1 MIKNFEAITRHIEY
15 CAETLNAVE
24 SYGGSLQS
32 SGNTVQMQFVF
43 PASLYLADLGFVNYK
58 ISFRIRKSFFEKY
71 FSDKGDYEEEKNIM
85 DFFFTDKKIPL
96 CFALHTNLMCLI
108 SSKSQNY
115 QKKLFVESYLMF
127 MLYQVTVVQECS
139 ADMNQ
144 CENCAVKA
152 GKQHM
157 KSLQE
162 WIDKNFSQNINL
174 HDLSYQFGI
183 PSDVLNLLFE
193 RYIGCNIYD
202 YVLKKKMQHANFLLH
217 NTMYGFEEIAQQS
230 GYCNRTTLTKTY
242 ENYFLHRA
250 VLVMR
255 N

>member
-1 MIKNFEAITRHIEY
+1 MKNFEAITRHIEY

-32 SGNTVQMQFVF
+32 RGNTVQMQFVF

-71 FSDKGDYEEEKNIM
+71 FSGKGDYEDEKTIM
-85 DFFFTDKKIPL
+85 DFFFTDKKLPL

-108 SSKSQNY
+108 SSRSQNF

-127 MLYQVTVVQECS
+127 MLYQVTVVQDCR

-144 CENCAVKA
+144 CENCPIKI
-152 GKQHM
+152 GRQRI
-157 KSLQE
+157 KSVQD
-162 WIDKNFSQNINL
+162 WIDNNFAQNINL
-174 HDLSYQFGI
+174 HDLSYQFSI
-183 PSDVLNLLFE
+183 PSDGLNLLFE
-193 RYIGCNIYD
+193 RYTGCNIYD
-202 YVLKKKMQHANFLLH
+202 YILRKRMLHANFLMQ
-217 NTMYGFEEIAQQS
+217 NSMYSFEQIAQQS
-230 GYCNRTTLTKTY
+230 GYSGRTTLLKAY
-242 ENYFLHRA
+242 ENYFLRRA
-250 VLVMR
+250 VLVLR